1 MAWQKK
7 SVFFA
12 VVILVA
18 GLLPGAQVAVA
29 GGLDVSFSVPTSVN
43 AAAAF
48 NITVNVHN
56 GSTTD
61 SFTFNKVAAGYL
73 TADMKV
79 KGPYEVYTTSHTLG
93 PGDSTSFSFSF
104 KILYGSG
111 TIVPVVVMLAQDS
124 YQGQNMKGGGVVA
137 VNVN

>member
-7 SVFFA
+7 SVLFA

-18 GLLPGAQVAVA
+18 GLLLGAQAAVA
-29 GGLDVSFSVPTSVN
+29 GGLDVSFSVPSSVN

-48 NITVNVHN
+48 DITVNVANH
-56 GSTTD
+56 TPD
-61 SFTFNKVAAGYL
+61 DITFNKVAAGYL

-79 KGPYEVYTTSHTLG
+79 KGPYEVYTTSRTLA
-93 PGDSTSFSFSF
+93 PNDSISFIFSFR
-104 KILYGSG
+104 ILYGSG
-111 TIVPVVVMLAQDS
+111 TIVPVAVILAKDS

-137 VNVN
+137 INVN

>member
-18 GLLPGAQVAVA
+18 GLLLGAQAAVA
-29 GGLDVSFSVPTSVN
+29 GGLDVSFSVPGSVN

-48 NITVNVHN
+48 TITVNVANHT
-56 GSTTD
+56 SE
-61 SFTFNKVAAGYL
+61 SITFNKVAAGYV

-79 KGPYEVYTTSHTLG
+79 KGPYEVYTTSHTLA
-93 PGDSTSFSFSF
+93 PTDTTSFIFSF

-111 TIVPVVVMLAQDS
+111 TIVPVAVMLAQDS